1 MHFGGE
7 IGMSNSVGHFSGRFD
22 SSSSPN
28 PQAAKM
34 SSFKK
39 GLLWGTAFTFTVLV
53 SALIGAIVAVMN
65 PLSKSGENIFQKV
78 AFPSGQSLVN
88 SQTEGWGSVL
98 SANLDRPVNVLVM
111 GIDRVPDA
119 PAGSPE
125 MFGGRS
131 DTILLVRFSPQ
142 DHSVRMLSIPRDSR
156 VEIPGFGKT
165 KINDANVQGGP
176 TLAAQVI
183 SDQLDGVT
191 IDRYVRITTDA
202 FKQLVD
208 LVGGVEVNVP
218 ENMVYRDVTQKLDI
232 NLTKGWQ
239 ILNGEQA
246 EQFARFRN
254 DKNGDIGRVQ
264 RQQVLM
270 KSLQKRLYSPLMI
283 PRVPQALQIIQ
294 QHIDTNLSL
303 EEMMALAQFGRTL
316 ERENLKMVM
325 LPGRFGGL
333 DEFSDH
339 RSYWVLNREQ
349 CDRIMK
355 EYFATG
361 SNETTTDSAYT
372 LRIAVQNAT
381 EEPGLARRMAN
392 HLTKL
397 GYQNVY
403 VLKEPAQPL
412 STSEIIVQRGDFS
425 SAKTL
430 QNSLGVGTVEP
441 SSTGDL
447 GSDLTV
453 RVGTDAKS
461 LLEPK

>member
-1 MHFGGE
+1 
-7 IGMSNSVGHFSGRFD
+7 
-22 SSSSPN
+22 
-28 PQAAKM
+28 
-34 SSFKK
+34 
-39 GLLWGTAFTFTVLV
+39 
-53 SALIGAIVAVMN
+53 
-65 PLSKSGENIFQKV
+65 
-78 AFPSGQSLVN
+78 
-88 SQTEGWGSVL
+88 
-98 SANLDRPVNVLVM
+98 
-111 GIDRVPDA
+111 
-119 PAGSPE
+119 
-125 MFGGRS
+125 
-131 DTILLVRFSPQ
+131 
-142 DHSVRMLSIPRDSR
+142 
-156 VEIPGFGKT
+156 
-165 KINDANVQGGP
+165 
-176 TLAAQVI
+176 
-183 SDQLDGVT
+183 
-191 IDRYVRITTDA
+191 
-202 FKQLVD
+202 
-208 LVGGVEVNVP
+208 
-218 ENMVYRDVTQKLDI
+218 MVYKDVTQKLDI

-283 PRVPQALQIIQ
+283 PRIPQALQIIQ

-361 SNETTTDSAYT
+361 SNEKITDSAYT